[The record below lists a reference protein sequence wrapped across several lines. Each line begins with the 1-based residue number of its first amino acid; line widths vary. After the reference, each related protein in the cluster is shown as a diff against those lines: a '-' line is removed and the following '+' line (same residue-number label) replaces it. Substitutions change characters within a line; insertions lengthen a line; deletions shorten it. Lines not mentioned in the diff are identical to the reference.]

1 MKKIVAMMLAL
12 LMGLSLVACSS
23 TPAGDDEGGDTEN
36 VLVMGTSADYA
47 PYEFMYPDENGDMVY
62 GGVDISIAEAIAE
75 DMGKTLKVENMSFEY
90 MLNLMV
96 DGKCDIVL
104 AAMEIT
110 PDRDLVA
117 DFSDPY
123 FTDLPAMIVVK
134 KADADQ
140 YTSMDSFSGKSVAA
154 QTSTTKEDIVKN
166 DLTGANLVSL
176 SLATDMVNQLVNGK
190 VDAIVLD
197 GAVAQQVVAS
207 NDELVVADVALGE
220 ALPYRVAVAEGDPL
234 GLLPQINETIAKLLA
249 DGSIDKF
256 FEEADALSGVLE
268 EVTGTITE

>member
-1 MKKIVAMMLAL
+1 MIMKKIISLMLAL
-12 LMGLSLVACSS
+12 VTALALVACG
-23 TPAGDDEGGDTEN
+23 AKDDGN
-36 VLVMGTSADYA
+36 KALVMGTSADYA
-47 PYEFMYPDENGDMVY
+47 PYEFMYPNDKGEMVY
-62 GGVDISIAEAIAE
+62 GGIDISVGQAIAAHT
-75 DMGKTLKVENMSFEY
+75 GKELQVENMGFDFLLTN
-90 MLNLMV
+90 MQN
-96 DGKCDIVL
+96 GKCDMVL
-104 AAMEIT
+104 AAIEVT
-110 PDRDLVA
+110 DDRLLVA

-123 FTDLPAMIVVK
+123 YTDLPAMIVVK

-176 SLATDMVNQLVNGK
+176 QLATDMVNQLVNGK

-197 GAVAQQVVAS
+197 GAVAQQVVAT
-207 NDELVVADVALGE
+207 NDELVIADVALGE
-220 ALPYRVAVAEGDPL
+220 ALPYRVAVAKGDPK

-256 FEEADALSGVLE
+256 FEEADALSGVAQ
-268 EVTGTITE
+268 EVAGE

>member
-1 MKKIVAMMLAL
+1 MKKIVAMILAL

-23 TPAGDDEGGDTEN
+23 TPAGEEGGDKEN

-47 PYEFMYPDENGDMVY
+47 PYEFMYPDDNGEMVY
-62 GGVDISIAEAIAE
+62 GGVDISIAKAIAE
-75 DMGKTLKVENMSFEY
+75 DMGKELKVENMSFEY
-90 MLNLMV
+90 MLKLMV

-110 PDRDLVA
+110 PKRDEVA

-134 KADADQ
+134 KTDAAQ

-207 NDELVVADVALGE
+207 NEELVIADVALGE

-256 FEEADALSGVLE
+256 FEEADALSGVAE

>member
-23 TPAGDDEGGDTEN
+23 APAGEDEGGDKEN

-47 PYEFMYPDENGDMVY
+47 PYEFMYPDDNGEMVY
-62 GGVDISIAEAIAE
+62 GGVDISIAKAIAE
-75 DMGKTLKVENMSFEY
+75 DMGKELKVENMSFEY
-90 MLNLMV
+90 MLKLMV

-110 PDRDLVA
+110 PDRDEVA

-134 KADADQ
+134 KADAAQ

-256 FEEADALSGVLE
+256 FEEADALSGVAE

>member
-23 TPAGDDEGGDTEN
+23 TPAGEDEGGDKEN

-47 PYEFMYPDENGDMVY
+47 PYEFMYPDDNGEMVY
-62 GGVDISIAEAIAE
+62 GGVDISIAKAIAE
-75 DMGKTLKVENMSFEY
+75 DMGKELKVENMSFEY

-110 PDRDLVA
+110 PERDEVA

-134 KADADQ
+134 KADAAQ

-154 QTSTTKEDIVKN
+154 QTSTTKEEIVKN

-256 FEEADALSGVLE
+256 FEEADALSGVAE

>member
-1 MKKIVAMMLAL
+1 MKKILAMMLAL

-23 TPAGDDEGGDTEN
+23 TPAGEEGGDKDN

-110 PDRDLVA
+110 PDRDEVA

-134 KADADQ
+134 KADAAQ

-154 QTSTTKEDIVKN
+154 QTSTTKEEIVKN

>member
-23 TPAGDDEGGDTEN
+23 TPAGEDEGGDKEN

-47 PYEFMYPDENGDMVY
+47 PYEFMYPDDNGEMVY
-62 GGVDISIAEAIAE
+62 GGVDISIAKAIAE
-75 DMGKTLKVENMSFEY
+75 DMGKELKVENMSFEY
-90 MLNLMV
+90 MLKLMV

-110 PDRDLVA
+110 PDRDEVA

-134 KADADQ
+134 KADAAQ

-256 FEEADALSGVLE
+256 FEEADALSGVAE

>member
-110 PDRDLVA
+110 PDRDEVA

-134 KADADQ
+134 KADAAQ

>member
-23 TPAGDDEGGDTEN
+23 TPAGDDEGGDKDN

-110 PDRDLVA
+110 PDRDEVA

-134 KADADQ
+134 KADAAQ

-154 QTSTTKEDIVKN
+154 QTSTTKEEIVKN

>member
-62 GGVDISIAEAIAE
+62 GGVDISIAQAIAE

-134 KADADQ
+134 KADAAQ

-154 QTSTTKEDIVKN
+154 QTSTTKEEIVKN

>member
-23 TPAGDDEGGDTEN
+23 TPAGDDEGDSEN

-134 KADADQ
+134 KADAAQ

-154 QTSTTKEDIVKN
+154 QTSTTKEEIVKN

-220 ALPYRVAVAEGDPL
+220 ALPYRVAVAEGDPK

>member
-1 MKKIVAMMLAL
+1 MKKIVAMILAL

-23 TPAGDDEGGDTEN
+23 TPAGEEGGDKDN

-62 GGVDISIAEAIAE
+62 GGVDVSIAKAIAE
-75 DMGKTLKVENMSFEY
+75 DMGKELKVENMDFGT
-90 MLNLMV
+90 LLTLMA
-96 DGKCDIVL
+96 DGRCDIVL
-104 AAMEIT
+104 AAMEM
-110 PDRDLVA
+110 DEERLKSA

-123 FTDLPAMIVVK
+123 YTDLPAMIVVK
-134 KADADQ
+134 KADAAQ
-140 YTSMDSFSGKSVAA
+140 YTSMDSFSGKAVAA
-154 QTSTTKEDIVKN
+154 QTATTKEDIVKN

-197 GAVAQQVVAS
+197 GAVAQQVVAT
-207 NDELVVADVALGE
+207 NDELAIADVALGE
-220 ALPYRVAVAEGDPL
+220 ALPYRVAVAKGDPK